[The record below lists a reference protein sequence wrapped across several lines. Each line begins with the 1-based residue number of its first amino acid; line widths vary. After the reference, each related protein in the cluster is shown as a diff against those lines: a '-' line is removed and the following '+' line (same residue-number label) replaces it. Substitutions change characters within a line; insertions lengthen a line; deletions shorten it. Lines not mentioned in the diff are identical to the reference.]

1 MYTFFGP
8 NDLIS
13 LYEKFDTKKVFE
25 ILIEPWGKE
34 IGLSFSSTG
43 YNPPPPKGCLFI
55 LMDTCLLGVAT
66 GGLQWIC

>member
-13 LYEKFDTKKVFE
+13 LYEKFDTKKVSE

-43 YNPPPPKGCLFI
+43 YNPHHQKGVCSF
-55 LMDTCLLGVAT
+55 
-66 GGLQWIC
+66 